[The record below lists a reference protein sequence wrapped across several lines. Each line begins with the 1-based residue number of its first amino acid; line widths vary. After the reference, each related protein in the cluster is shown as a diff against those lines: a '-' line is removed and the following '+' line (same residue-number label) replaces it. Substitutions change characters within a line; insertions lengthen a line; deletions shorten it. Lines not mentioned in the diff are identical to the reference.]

1 MGVTRTVV
9 SPGDGVSFPK
19 AGAKCKMHYTGTLT
33 DGSKFD
39 SSRDRGQPFEFQV
52 CWLARCPPP
61 RRGQRFVLEWA
72 LTYMYR

>member
-1 MGVTRTVV
+1 MHRMGVTRTVV
-9 SPGDGVSFPK
+9 TPGDGVSFPK

-52 CWLARCPPP
+52 RSLSRCARSS
-61 RRGQRFVLEWA
+61 QSKIATEWA
-72 LTYMYR
+72 L